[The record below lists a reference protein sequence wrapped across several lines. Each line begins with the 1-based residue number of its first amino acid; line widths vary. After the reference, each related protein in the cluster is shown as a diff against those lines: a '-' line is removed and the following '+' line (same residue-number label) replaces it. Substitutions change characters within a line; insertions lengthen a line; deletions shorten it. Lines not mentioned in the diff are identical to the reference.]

1 MILEPS
7 AIRLL
12 EVPYDSGHHGQ
23 RMGAGPSALVKAG
36 AAQRLRDRGHAVQH
50 QRLTVSSAWQAEL
63 TTAFDLHRMIAAETA
78 AARSAG
84 QVTLLMSGN
93 CNATLGVLAGS
104 APETGLVWF
113 DAHGD
118 FNTPETDPNGFL
130 DGQGLAMITGRCWTA
145 ATATVP
151 GFHPLAD
158 DRVLLVG
165 ARSLDDQEAG
175 ALRDSGIAWL
185 PPARARESSAVAA
198 AVTALAGRVR
208 RVHVHID
215 LDVHDPST
223 APANSYAA
231 PDGLLP
237 GDVHGILRHLAERV
251 PIGSATLAAWDP
263 GYDVE
268 DRMRDIALDL
278 VELLAG
284 LSSAP

>member
-23 RMGAGPSALVKAG
+23 RMGAGPSALVEAG
-36 AAQRLRDRGHAVQH
+36 AAQRLRDRGHPVQH
-50 QRLTVSSAWQAEL
+50 QRLTVSSSWQAEL
-63 TTAFDLHRMIAAETA
+63 TTAFELHRMIAAETA

-84 QVTLLMSGN
+84 QVPLLMSGN

-118 FNTPETDPNGFL
+118 FNTPETDPGGFL
-130 DGQGLAMITGRCWTA
+130 DGQGLAMITGHCWTA
-145 ATATVP
+145 ATARVP
-151 GFHPLAD
+151 GFRPLAD

-165 ARSLDDQEAG
+165 ARSLDDREAG

-185 PPARARESSAVAA
+185 PPARAREGSAVTA
-198 AVTALAGRVR
+198 AVTALAGRVQ

-237 GDVHGILRHLAERV
+237 GDVHSILLHLAGRIPV
-251 PIGSATLAAWDP
+251 GSATLAAWDP